1 MSRPTYTAI
10 YMLAIIGTFFSLS
23 LIYQSC
29 GKKQAAPPTQ
39 EELEEKLIDAAD
51 TYSDED
57 EFFEDGDV
65 TSENASVDT
74 EEIDYSSSEDSY
86 TSSSSESSS
95 SSSRTISYSSS
106 SNRGDYVVIAG
117 NYLVEGNASVMVRK
131 LKSSGYDDAEKVVFD
146 LSRYYTVI
154 AGSYDSRSLA
164 NSISSELDGKG
175 IDNYVLRRRQ

>member
-10 YMLAIIGTFFSLS
+10 YMLAIIGSFFVLS

-29 GKKQAAPPTQ
+29 GKKEVATPTQ

-57 EFFEDGDV
+57 EFFEDDV
-65 TSENASVDT
+65 AQEEG

-86 TSSSSESSS
+86 TSSTSESSNTS
-95 SSSRTISYSSS
+95 SSSTPSYSSS
-106 SNRGDYVVIAG
+106 SSRGDYVVIAG
-117 NYLVEGNASVMVRK
+117 NYLVEGNASEMVRK
-131 LKSSGYDDAEKVVFD
+131 LRSSGYNDAEKVVFD

-164 NSISSELDGKG
+164 NSISSELEGKG
-175 IDNYVLRRRQ
+175 IDNYVLRRRR